1 MKAALATIIGIVLLT
16 NPIGKAAIS
25 PTSESKPL
33 EEMAVKVINLKNKVE
48 ELDSLLSTP
57 R

>member
-25 PTSESKPL
+25 PSTESKPL
-33 EEMAVKVINLKNKVE
+33 EEMANKVNILKNKVE

>member
-1 MKAALATIIGIVLLT
+1 MKAIIATIIGIVLLT

-25 PTSESKPL
+25 PLKESQPL
-33 EEMAVKVINLKNKVE
+33 EEMASKANLLKNKVE

>member
-1 MKAALATIIGIVLLT
+1 MKTTLATLIGILLLT
-16 NPIGKAAIS
+16 NPIGKAAVNNHKAA
-25 PTSESKPL
+25 EPL
-33 EEMAVKVINLKNKVE
+33 EEITSTVHNLKNKVE